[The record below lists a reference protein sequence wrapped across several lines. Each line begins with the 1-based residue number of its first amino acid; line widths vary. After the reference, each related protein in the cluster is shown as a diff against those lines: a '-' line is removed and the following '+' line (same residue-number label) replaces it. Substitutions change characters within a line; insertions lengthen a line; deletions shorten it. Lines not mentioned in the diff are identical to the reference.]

1 MNTKKRETINP
12 AFHFQDAQSSESA
25 GDTVVAR
32 TYLFRLKNVE
42 EATKLS
48 TAIKENAPSD

>member
-1 MNTKKRETINP
+1 MNVQKNTVASI
-12 AFHFQDAQSSESA
+12 FHTSDAQSSESG

-32 TYLFRLKNVE
+32 TYLFRLKNE
-42 EATKLS
+42 DEATKLS